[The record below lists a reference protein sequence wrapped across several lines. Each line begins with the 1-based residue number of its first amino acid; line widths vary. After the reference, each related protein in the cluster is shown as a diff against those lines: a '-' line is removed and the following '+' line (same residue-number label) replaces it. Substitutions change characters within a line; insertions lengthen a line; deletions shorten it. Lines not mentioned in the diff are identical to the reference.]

1 MAMNVSP
8 AFSISLGLR
17 PAARAYW
24 AIFSQ
29 VVGNSGIAELP
40 QMNPLAQLPARLR
53 ATSALPPVKIGI
65 GFWIGRGPS
74 VRFCTL
80 KNLPLYVT
88 LSSVHWRFMN

>member
-8 AFSISLGLR
+8 AFSISLGFR

-29 VVGNSGIAELP
+29 VVENSGIAELP
-40 QMNPLAQLPARLR
+40 QMKPLAQVPARFK
-53 ATSALPPVKIGI
+53 AISALPPVKIGI

-80 KNLPLYVT
+80 KNRPLCVT
-88 LSSVHWRFMN
+88 FSSV